1 MRGNRG
7 TDNTELCWKAGKKM
21 QIGLQTLIS
30 LACCSHSNLTDGTE
44 MSACFLKHR
53 IMLYWNK
60 WYLPWSTCHLID
72 MRNVKR
78 NWCHFWRKLAS
89 IPKRT
94 FISCPAQDWLEQT
107 LKNSQNS
114 VLGICMYLKL
124 SNLNIC
130 CISIKVNA
138 SVKLGGSRAWYV
150 VVVCQSAWRNKA
162 RATRTQPCNVPM
174 KSLCKLHKIISKILA
189 VFFGCVSALRALEFA
204 SDAAADVARMSNCL
218 MWTVCL
224 KLYYN

>member
-1 MRGNRG
+1 MR
-7 TDNTELCWKAGKKM
+7 LCYAG
-21 QIGLQTLIS
+21 IS
-30 LACCSHSNLTDGTE
+30 G
-44 MSACFLKHR
+44 
-53 IMLYWNK
+53 I
-60 WYLPWSTCHLID
+60 YLDLLVILID

-130 CISIKVNA
+130 YISIEVNA
-138 SVKLGGSRAWYV
+138 SVKLGGSPVCYV
-150 VVVCQSAWRNKA
+150 AVVCQSAWGNTA
-162 RATRTQPCNVPM
+162 RATRTQSCNVPM
-174 KSLCKLHKIISKILA
+174 KSICKLQKIISKILA
-189 VFFGCVSALRALEFA
+189 VLWLCEFSALQALEFA

-218 MWTVCL
+218 MWRVCL
-224 KLYYN
+224 KQYYK

>member
-1 MRGNRG
+1 
-7 TDNTELCWKAGKKM
+7 
-21 QIGLQTLIS
+21 
-30 LACCSHSNLTDGTE
+30 
-44 MSACFLKHR
+44 
-53 IMLYWNK
+53 
-60 WYLPWSTCHLID
+60 

-130 CISIKVNA
+130 YISIKVNA
-138 SVKLGGSRAWYV
+138 SVKLGGGS
-150 VVVCQSAWRNKA
+150 VVCCSCVPKCLRKYSQSNKNTA
-162 RATRTQPCNVPM
+162 MHNMPM
-174 KSLCKLHKIISKILA
+174 KSICKLQKILSKILA
-189 VFFGCVSALRALEFA
+189 VFFGCVSSVPYKHLNLPVMLQLMLLEWVIVWCEQFA
-204 SDAAADVARMSNCL
+204 WSCIINRDKPCLSVDVTFVNIVRRTFERINGIHI
-218 MWTVCL
+218 WT
-224 KLYYN
+224 

>member
-1 MRGNRG
+1 
-7 TDNTELCWKAGKKM
+7 
-21 QIGLQTLIS
+21 
-30 LACCSHSNLTDGTE
+30 
-44 MSACFLKHR
+44 
-53 IMLYWNK
+53 
-60 WYLPWSTCHLID
+60 

-114 VLGICMYLKL
+114 VPGICMYLKL

-130 CISIKVNA
+130 YISIKVNA

-150 VVVCQSAWRNKA
+150 VVVCQSAWGNRA

-174 KSLCKLHKIISKILA
+174 KSTCKLQKIISKTLA
-189 VFFGCVSALRALEFA
+189 GFSGCGSSVPYEHLNLPVMLQLVLLEWVIVWCEQFAWSCIINRDKPRLSVDVTFFNIVQCTLKRING
-204 SDAAADVARMSNCL
+204 NHI
-218 MWTVCL
+218 WT
-224 KLYYN
+224 